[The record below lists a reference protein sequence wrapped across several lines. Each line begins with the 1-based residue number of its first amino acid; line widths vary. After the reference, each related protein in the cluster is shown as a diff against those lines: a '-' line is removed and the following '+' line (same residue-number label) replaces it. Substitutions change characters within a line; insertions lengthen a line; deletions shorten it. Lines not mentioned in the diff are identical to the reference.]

1 MWASLACYFGPLSSC
16 CASFAACFVPWGIS
30 FISSNTAHVLG
41 DGWSRAYNHL
51 VLQVS
56 GTNGRIF
63 VFKHSFSPT
72 GQGDHFSLLSGI
84 KATCFRACAWQLDMS
99 RSKSA
104 WVTQLDESRSHKLQ
118 LAYMGS
124 GDSTLV
130 YLHSVLITIFICR
143 TNGCNCELLYLY
155 SELSEGGHL

>member
-1 MWASLACYFGPLSSC
+1 
-16 CASFAACFVPWGIS
+16 
-30 FISSNTAHVLG
+30 
-41 DGWSRAYNHL
+41 
-51 VLQVS
+51 
-56 GTNGRIF
+56 
-63 VFKHSFSPT
+63 
-72 GQGDHFSLLSGI
+72 
-84 KATCFRACAWQLDMS
+84 MS

-155 SELSEGGHL
+155 SELSEGDHL

>member
-1 MWASLACYFGPLSSC
+1 ML
-16 CASFAACFVPWGIS
+16 VVI
-30 FISSNTAHVLG
+30 VLNCV
-41 DGWSRAYNHL
+41 D
-51 VLQVS
+51 
-56 GTNGRIF
+56 
-63 VFKHSFSPT
+63 
-72 GQGDHFSLLSGI
+72 D
-84 KATCFRACAWQLDMS
+84 
-99 RSKSA
+99 
-104 WVTQLDESRSHKLQ
+104 SRSHNLQ